1 MEATASPSSTA
12 RWWTSVCSEDL
23 REQENE
29 ERRGEEG
36 ADGQHWEEEEDK
48 GEEVGQHW
56 RRLCGRRRRASGQGK
71 AQREA
76 TSMLS
81 CNGDIKDRTMK
92 HNSSNN

>member
-1 MEATASPSSTA
+1 
-12 RWWTSVCSEDL
+12 
-23 REQENE
+23 
-29 ERRGEEG
+29 
-36 ADGQHWEEEEDK
+36 
-48 GEEVGQHW
+48 VGQHW